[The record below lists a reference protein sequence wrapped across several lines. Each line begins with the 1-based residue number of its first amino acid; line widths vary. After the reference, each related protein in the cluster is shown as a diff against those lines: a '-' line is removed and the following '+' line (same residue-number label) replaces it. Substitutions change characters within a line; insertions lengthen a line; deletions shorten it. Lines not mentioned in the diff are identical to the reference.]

1 MDDVPNI
8 NQIKPLWPKR
18 PDEKTGDQQQ
28 QGGQGKKR
36 KPEVE
41 ENNKPPKSDHDGQID
56 EYV

>member
-18 PDEKTGDQQQ
+18 PDEKTGDEQREDRQR
-28 QGGQGKKR
+28 R
-36 KPEVE
+36 KPATETE
-41 ENNKPPKSDHDGQID
+41 DESKGPKGNHDGQID